1 MKMAQKN
8 LIMKYNE
15 LKELLK
21 KESEDNHSNYV
32 KAILSIEL
40 NTDDEEKLDYLYDEY
55 LDSDIQLVDEN
66 FYEFEKDYDTSK
78 EKSEVDIN

>member
-1 MKMAQKN
+1 
-8 LIMKYNE
+8 MKYNE

-32 KAILSIEL
+32 KAVLSIEL
-40 NTDDEEKLDYLYDEY
+40 HTDDENKLNYLYDEY

-66 FYEFEKDYDTSK
+66 FYEYE
-78 EKSEVDIN
+78 